1 MKHTNSTAI
10 ILSALLSVAYAF
22 TLQASEPVTAAT
34 AETDQVVDEKCQA
47 PKWAIAIGH
56 EDKWKL
62 HNGCVE
68 AGAVKSADKKATD
81 KKPDTAE

>member
-1 MKHTNSTAI
+1 MKYTTSTTI

-22 TLQASEPVTAAT
+22 TLQASEPVTAPA
-34 AETDQVVDEKCQA
+34 AETNQVVDEKCQA

-62 HNGCVE
+62 HNGCTE
-68 AGAVKSADKKATD
+68 AEADEPQAKTTTD
-81 KKPDTAE
+81 KKPETTE